1 MRASKFASKKYID
14 FELKRIRATVHLLIR
29 HNKGLKKRL
38 ANRDASGKNYLD
50 RRLPS
55 RVAKKVLAIL
65 NGTNRY
71 KLADE

>member
-1 MRASKFASKKYID
+1 MRASKFASKKYVD
-14 FELKRIRATVHLLIR
+14 FEIKKIRATVHLLIN
-29 HNKGLKKRL
+29 HNKGLKKHL
-38 ANRDASGKNYLD
+38 SNKKSSDKHYRDRK
-50 RRLPS
+50 LPS